1 MIKLAGPATTWP
13 YVVVIVISVAI
24 AIIGFFLVVHGLMAK
39 GNRTFVV
46 GMVAVALG
54 LLSLAVWGSILNE
67 VDSSDLKHRKLL
79 LWNNSCITATLI
91 SITTSSQR
99 QITVRM
105 FMAALLMLAMTC
117 TLSLSTPNLTLP
129 LPQKAKIP
137 LSAAVERWGF
147 CF

>member
-1 MIKLAGPATTWP
+1 MESPVEMIKLAGPATTWP

-67 VDSSDLKHRKLL
+67 VDSSDLKHRKTIALEQQL
-79 LWNNSCITATLI
+79 HYSNVDLNNNKFTASNNGTYVHGRLVDAGHDLYI
-91 SITTSSQR
+91 VIIDS
-99 QITVRM
+99 
-105 FMAALLMLAMTC
+105 
-117 TLSLSTPNLTLP
+117 
-129 LPQKAKIP
+129 
-137 LSAAVERWGF
+137 
-147 CF
+147 